1 MGKALSMDQAIAIG
15 KELEEALEQR
25 QQDIIDGF
33 MQFLQPLCR
42 LCSEYIVGALLTENM
57 LYSVAFLID
66 WDHEPEFAIAIEKL
80 DAKYDNRLRIRYN
93 NFTAPFNFVNLRKS

>member
-1 MGKALSMDQAIAIG
+1 
-15 KELEEALEQR
+15 
-25 QQDIIDGF
+25 
-33 MQFLQPLCR
+33 
-42 LCSEYIVGALLTENM
+42 M